1 MTSVQT
7 NQPQMTVTLTASYTE
22 FLAAGTV
29 EKIDELIEENYALD
43 DILKFIDTYNERIF
57 VDNYEEYVRCGDA
70 IGYDA
75 VDAYAEENC
84 IDNIEDCDSRYRGV
98 YESAADFAEE
108 YYSELY
114 DVPCALVVDW
124 EATWDSTLRYDFT
137 ACEAG
142 YRTVHIF
149 SDY

>member
-1 MTSVQT
+1 
-7 NQPQMTVTLTASYTE
+7 MTVTLTANYTE
-22 FLAAGTV
+22 FLAADTV
-29 EKIDELIEENYALD
+29 EKVQELLEENYELTD
-43 DILKFIDTYNERIF
+43 MLEFIDQYNERMF
-57 VDNYEEYVRCGDA
+57 VDNYEEYVRCGEA

-75 VDAYAEENC
+75 VDAYAEENG

-108 YYSELY
+108 YYAELY
-114 DVPCALVVDW
+114 DVPSALVVDW
-124 EATWDSTLRYDFT
+124 EATWDTSLRYDFT

-142 YRTVHIF
+142 YRQVHIF

>member
-1 MTSVQT
+1 
-7 NQPQMTVTLTASYTE
+7 
-22 FLAAGTV
+22 
-29 EKIDELIEENYALD
+29 
-43 DILKFIDTYNERIF
+43 
-57 VDNYEEYVRCGDA
+57 
-70 IGYDA
+70 
-75 VDAYAEENC
+75 
-84 IDNIEDCDSRYRGV
+84 V

-142 YRTVHIF
+142 YRTFHIF